1 MRWQLLM
8 CVLTLSGC
16 AGQRAQETA
25 FDHAVPATIALDP
38 PGPIEIVEI
47 PRVLP
52 LPGQY
57 TRKSPTPDSS
67 RVADPAERIAHANA
81 EARIEP
87 AADAY
92 VNAMQVWPYAE
103 NALYQLY
110 TRPSRVTDIALE
122 PGESLISASGADPVR
137 WIIGDTTSGAGAGE
151 RVHIMVKP
159 SRADL
164 NTNLIIHTNRR
175 SYHLELNSTSSA
187 WMASVSWTYPQGK
200 LQALRRENAQAAA
213 SGTVD
218 EGLQLERLNFGYRV
232 SGDKPTWRPLRV
244 FDDGAKVYIQF
255 PPTIVHD
262 ELPPLFV
269 VGTSGDTQLVNYRV
283 RSPYYIVDRL
293 FAAAELRLGK
303 PSVVVRIERDDPRV
317 AARDTSSARRRR
329 R

>member
-1 MRWQLLM
+1 MKWKLMM
-8 CVLTLSGC
+8 CVLALSGC
-16 AGQRAQETA
+16 VGQRAQETT
-25 FDHAVPATIALDP
+25 FEHAVPATIALDP

-52 LPGQY
+52 LPGQC
-57 TRKSPTPDSS
+57 TRKLPSPDSS
-67 RVADPAERIAHANA
+67 SGSEPAERIARANA

-87 AADAY
+87 TADAY

-122 PGESLISASGADPVR
+122 PGESLVSASGADPVR
-137 WIIGDTTSGAGAGE
+137 WIIGDTTSGTGAGE

-187 WMASVSWTYPQGK
+187 WMASVSWTYPQEK
-200 LQALRRENAQAAA
+200 LQALRRENARVAA
-213 SGTVD
+213 SAAVD
-218 EGLQLERLNFGYRV
+218 EGLQLDRLNFGYRV

-244 FDDGAKVYIQF
+244 FDDGAKVYVQF

-262 ELPPLFV
+262 EMPPLFV
-269 VGTSGDTQLVNYRV
+269 VSTSGETQLVNYRV

-303 PSVVVRIERDDPRV
+303 PSVVVRIERDD
-317 AARDTSSARRRR
+317 TSSAGRRRR
-329 R
+329 